1 MAVLKEIEIKIPNL
15 GEAESTEIIELSV
28 KKGDR
33 VKKNDPLLV
42 LESEKAAM
50 EVPSDHEGTIKDI
63 KVSEGEAVKEGMVF
77 MLLEITESDEDSP
90 NKKEIE
96 IPSNNQAK
104 SIERENKQNKNI
116 ELNFKG
122 INAGPAVRKF
132 AREFDIDLTTISGTG
147 RNGLITNLD
156 IKNFIH
162 ASTNNTNYPDINQF
176 KDFGTYEIKEQS
188 KIRKLAAKNLH
199 ESWTTIPHVTHFE
212 EIDITAAENQRKHL
226 NEISSTKITPLSYV
240 VYSVIEALKEMPIFN
255 SSLVGE
261 GKILLKEYIN
271 IGIAVDTPDGLVVPV
286 VHNADKL
293 NIGEIANSIRDLS
306 EKAKTKKLFKKDLS
320 GSNFTISSL
329 GKIGGTGFTPIIN
342 PPEVAIIGVGRAKE
356 SLSYQNNEI
365 KKAQLLPI
373 TLSYD
378 HRVINGVDAGNFML
392 FIKNKLEYIDK

>member
-261 GKILLKEYIN
+261 GKI
-271 IGIAVDTPDGLVVPV
+271 
-286 VHNADKL
+286 
-293 NIGEIANSIRDLS
+293 
-306 EKAKTKKLFKKDLS
+306 
-320 GSNFTISSL
+320 
-329 GKIGGTGFTPIIN
+329 
-342 PPEVAIIGVGRAKE
+342 
-356 SLSYQNNEI
+356 
-365 KKAQLLPI
+365 
-373 TLSYD
+373 
-378 HRVINGVDAGNFML
+378 
-392 FIKNKLEYIDK
+392 